1 MPIIHPIDKGARLQ
15 KLYQKS
21 REQDANLTAERTYQG
36 NSWRFGHTMPIPRKS
51 QIVSTSTISYVDQYN
66 GPFMLG
72 VTVANSIIT
81 VNLNVDQSRVYLGN
95 TSIPY
100 DPEHTDATIDLNAT
114 TTDFHYVRVIAFL
127 YDETDQKIFDG
138 LVPTAGHTL
147 SVKWS
152 YVVLT
157 SREPTLTRGIWSR
170 IIGFIRVDHMQK
182 TYESFV
188 QWWKGGDMYVEG
200 RLG

>member
-1 MPIIHPIDKGARLQ
+1 MTNNRI
-15 KLYQKS
+15 
-21 REQDANLTAERTYQG
+21 
-36 NSWRFGHTMPIPRKS
+36 
-51 QIVSTSTISYVDQYN
+51 VDQYN

-95 TSIPY
+95 TNIPY
-100 DPEHTDATIDLNAT
+100 DPEHTNATIDLSTAAT
-114 TTDFHYVRVIAFL
+114 DLHYVRVIAFL

-138 LVPTAGHTL
+138 LVPAAGHTL